1 MNTKQRA
8 IAICFLAVS
17 LLVVSMTISS
27 CGSGQLFGP
36 MLTPTPPFT
45 PTPIPTL
52 GIGSTQVSPVDG
64 MILLYVPEGEF
75 LMGAAD
81 SDPAATRAEK
91 PQHTV
96 YLDAFWIDQ
105 TEVTSAMYA
114 KCVAG
119 GKCKPRKC
127 LTGSKYDQHPAVCV
141 DWFNA
146 EAYCEW
152 AGRRLP
158 TEAEWEKAARG
169 TDGRLYPWGNEPP
182 TCEYAIMDD
191 GSGYGCGERDTAV
204 ALVGSKP
211 KGASPYGALDMA
223 GNVWEWV
230 NDWYDPKYYSTS
242 SYRNPTGPASGYG
255 PVLRGG
261 AWNAK
266 ADRVRVAY
274 RISHSNNP
282 TGGDSGIGFR
292 CSASPGP

>member
-1 MNTKQRA
+1 MNTKRRVK
-8 IAICFLAVS
+8 AICFLAVS
-17 LLVVSMTISS
+17 LLAVSMTISS

-36 MLTPTPPFT
+36 TLTPTPT
-45 PTPIPTL
+45 PTL
-52 GIGSTQVSPVDG
+52 GIGSTRVSPTDG

-81 SDPAATRAEK
+81 SDPDATRPEK

-114 KCVAG
+114 KCVAD

-141 DWFNA
+141 VWFDA
-146 EAYCEW
+146 KAYCEW

-169 TDGRLYPWGNEPP
+169 TDGRLYPWGNEPA
-182 TCEYAIMDD
+182 TCEYAIMND
-191 GSGYGCGERDTAV
+191 GSGQACEERSDTA
-204 ALVGSKP
+204 AAHVGSRP

-223 GNVWEWV
+223 GNVWEWT
-230 NDWYDPKYYSTS
+230 NDWYDPNYYSTS
-242 SYRNPTGPASGYG
+242 PYSNPTGPASGYG
-255 PVLRGG
+255 PAQRGG
-261 AWNAK
+261 YWENK
-266 ADRVRVAY
+266 ANLVRVTY
-274 RISHSNNP
+274 RVPHSNNP
-282 TGGDSGIGFR
+282 MGGASSVGFR
-292 CSASPGP
+292 CSSSP